1 MLHRIQYISQGET
14 IDEQKKNIL
23 DALEAGC
30 KFIQVR
36 YKKGLKEDILEVA
49 QQARNWCN
57 QANATLIINDS
68 VELALKV
75 AADGVHLGLNDMS
88 VKEARDWLGFDKIIG
103 GTANTLEDVLQR
115 IEEKCDYVGLG
126 PLRYTETKEKLS
138 PLLGFEGY
146 QRVGKE
152 LEILG
157 LSIPIYAIGGIV
169 GNDVELLRKTGVYGI
184 AVSGMITNSTSRAKL
199 VSQIEEK
206 LNYA

>member
-14 IDEQKKNIL
+14 VDEQKKNIL

-36 YKKGLKEDILEVA
+36 YKNGSKEDILEVA

-75 AADGVHLGLNDMS
+75 AADGVHLGLDDMS

>member
-1 MLHRIQYISQGET
+1 MLHRVQYVSQGQT
-14 IDEQKKNIL
+14 VDEQKKNIL

-36 YKKGLKEDILEVA
+36 FKNGSKEEVLEVA

-57 QANATLIINDS
+57 QAGATLIINDS

-75 AADGVHLGLNDMS
+75 AADGVHLGLDDMS

-103 GTANTLEDVLQR
+103 GTANTLDDVLRR

-126 PLRYTETKEKLS
+126 PLRFTETKEKLS